1 MFVRTRKR
9 DNGTTQVQIV
19 ENYRQG
25 AKVVQRLVRSVGH
38 AASEREL
45 AQFMAIAEAAIV
57 ELKNQK
63 APVREH
69 YAFLVVNT

>member
-1 MFVRTRKR
+1 
-9 DNGTTQVQIV
+9 VQIV
-19 ENYRQG
+19 ANYRQG
-25 AKVVQRLVRSVGH
+25 EKVVQRLVRSVGH

-63 APVREH
+63 APVLSFQDPYEVHAPKRC
-69 YAFLVVNT
+69 YVSIPMT